1 MDQGFC
7 ICILSSNGGGLV
19 AKWRLTLATPWTV
32 ACQPPLSMGFF
43 WQEYWSGLPFP
54 SPGDFPDSGI
64 EPGSPAL
71 QADSLPTELWGKPY
85 CCQRLT
91 LLNVAGLVQWEEV
104 VRSPQGGIWPPSSPE
119 LLLLMKWIKH
129 NKEEKFWFIIKSC
142 RSYLLDVTWK
152 FEILLVFH
160 FLICLIKLFNY
171 FNIRE
176 L

>member
-19 AKWRLTLATPWTV
+19 AKLCLTLATLWTV
-32 ACQPPLSMGFF
+32 ACQAPLSMGFF

-54 SPGDFPDSGI
+54 SPGDFPNSGI
-64 EPGSPAL
+64 KPWSPAL

-85 CCQRLT
+85 RCQRLT

-104 VRSPQGGIWPPSSPE
+104 VGSPQRGIWPPSTPE
-119 LLLLMKWIKH
+119 LPLLMKWIKR

-152 FEILLVFH
+152 FQILLVFY
-160 FLICLIKLFNY
+160 FLIYLIKLFNY
-171 FNIRE
+171 FSIKQF
-176 L
+176 